1 MAKLL
6 NLLPGAEPFFFGGSG
21 ARGHIGCLLLHGFT
35 GVPGDVHGLGEHLA
49 GQGYTVY
56 GPRLT
61 HHGTD
66 PSDLNRSEWH
76 DWYLA
81 ALDGWHLLHGQ
92 CEQVLV
98 MGLSMGGAT
107 ALLLAARQP
116 VVAVVSMAAPV
127 YLYPD
132 WRLPFARYI
141 WHVYPFSQKR
151 ARPHLQ
157 EAAEQYARES
167 YHVNPIRGVA
177 EVRDY
182 LAVVEESLGDVK
194 VPALLVHSRHDE
206 TVPPGNMEYIYQR
219 LGSAHKEQVWL
230 EQNAHVITESAQ
242 KQQLFALVS
251 QFVAAH
257 TQQEQSAQSIPT
269 IKEGWFARW
278 WRQLRGK
285 SNGMEDRGLEAVSME
300 GIKTR

>member
-1 MAKLL
+1 MTKLL
-6 NLLPGAEPFFFGGSG
+6 NLLPGAEPFFFRGS
-21 ARGHIGCLLLHGFT
+21 ATHGHIGCLVLHGFT
-35 GVPGDVHGLGEHLA
+35 GVPGDVRSLGEHLA
-49 GQGYTVY
+49 RQGYTVY

-81 ALDGWHLLHGQ
+81 ALDGWYLLQGQ
-92 CEQVLV
+92 CEQVVV
-98 MGLSMGGAT
+98 MGLSMGGST
-107 ALLLAARQP
+107 ALLLAARHP
-116 VVAVVSMAAPV
+116 TVAVISMSSPI

-141 WHVYPFSQKR
+141 WHVYPFARKR
-151 ARPHLQ
+151 SRPHLQ
-157 EAAEQYARES
+157 EASEQYARES
-167 YHVNPIRGVA
+167 YEVNPIRGVA
-177 EVRDY
+177 EVREY
-182 LAVVEESLGDVK
+182 LSVVEESLADVK

-242 KQQLFALVS
+242 KQRLFTLIT
-251 QFVAAH
+251 QFMAIH
-257 TQQEQSAQSIPT
+257 TQPKPT
-269 IKEGWFARW
+269 SPPPDANWLTRW
-278 WRQLRGK
+278 WQQLLRK
-285 SNGMEDRGLEAVSME
+285 SNRVENGALGNVPVETITV
-300 GIKTR
+300 K